1 MLYAAVEFDENISEF
16 DLLTAGRLEG
26 GINYT
31 MAPMMLIEQL
41 KDVPRAGYRGLR
53 IPVGYISPGTGENRT
68 CTVFHS
74 KTAGK
79 PGGFPAVR
87 QNMTLTWLYRLN
99 LMYVST
105 INKLFVREH
114 YYMQF
119 FTCIQ
124 LFWRWPYDFRDICS
138 MYVL

>member
-16 DLLTAGRLEG
+16 DLLTSGGLEG

-31 MAPMMLIEQL
+31 MAPMMLIEAL

-53 IPVGYISPGTGENRT
+53 IPVGYITRTGENRT

-87 QNMTLTWLYRLN
+87 QNVTLTWLYRLN

-105 INKLFVREH
+105 INKLLVCRS
-114 YYMQF
+114 
-119 FTCIQ
+119 T
-124 LFWRWPYDFRDICS
+124 
-138 MYVL
+138 VLKK